1 MLITNSNN
9 NQNSFRKRTINKHVS
24 FGPLTLRFITII
36 IVAALCILYLAQS
49 TQGAMQNYKLREIEQ
64 TKQDLERE
72 NERLQIDAVRLQAL
86 QNIDVNK
93 DKKDEEKE
101 FIETKNIEYV
111 EE

>member
-1 MLITNSNN
+1 MLITNNI
-9 NQNSFRKRTINKHVS
+9 NQNPMRKRTISPQIS

-49 TQGAMQNYKLREIEQ
+49 TQGAMQNYKLRESEQ
-64 TKQDLERE
+64 IKQDLERE
-72 NERLQIDAVRLQAL
+72 NQRLEVDAVRLQAL
-86 QNIDVNK
+86 KNIDVNK

-101 FIETKNIEYV
+101 FIETNHIEYI